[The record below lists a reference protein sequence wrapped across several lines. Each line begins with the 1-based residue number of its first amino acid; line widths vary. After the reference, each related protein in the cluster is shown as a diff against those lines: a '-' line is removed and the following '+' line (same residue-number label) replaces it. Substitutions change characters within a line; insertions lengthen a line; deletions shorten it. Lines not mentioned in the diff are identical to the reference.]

1 MTVAL
6 FRAAI
11 LVITDKTDFMT
22 TSTIRSKSR
31 LGFTLV
37 EVMIGAS
44 LGTMILAGVMST
56 FLMLGRSGTNVANYS
71 SMETESRRAL
81 EEFSQDLRMASA
93 ITWNSPQSIT
103 LTVPNNYALT
113 LGLVTYSYDSD
124 AKFFSRSPSDSNSA
138 TGTSRVLIRKVQVFE
153 YTRFDRMNNPTSAD
167 LTTKRIQLSMTAR
180 ANSTTVTGASNIIL
194 SASYILRNKYAN

>member
-1 MTVAL
+1 MVAL

-11 LVITDKTDFMT
+11 LVITDKMDFMT
-22 TSTIRSKSR
+22 TSTIRSKSQ

-44 LGTMILAGVMST
+44 IGTMILAGVMST
-56 FLMLGRSGTNVANYS
+56 FLMLGRSGANVANYS
-71 SMETESRRAL
+71 TMEAESRRAL

-93 ITWNSPQSIT
+93 VTWTSPQSIT
-103 LTVPNNYALT
+103 LTVPNNYT
-113 LGLVTYSYDSD
+113 PTSGLVTYSYDSGT
-124 AKFFSRSPSDSNSA
+124 KIFSRSPSDSNSLA
-138 TGTSRVLIRKVQVFE
+138 GTSRVLIRKVQDFA
-153 YTRFDRMNNPTSAD
+153 YTRFDRMNNPSSAD

-180 ANSTTVTGASNIIL
+180 ANSTTVSGASNIIL

>member
-1 MTVAL
+1 MMVAL

-11 LVITDKTDFMT
+11 LVITDKMDFMT
-22 TSTIRSKSR
+22 TSTIRSKSQ

-44 LGTMILAGVMST
+44 IGTMILAGVMST
-56 FLMLGRSGTNVANYS
+56 FLMLGRSGANVANYS
-71 SMETESRRAL
+71 TMEAESRRAL

-93 ITWNSPQSIT
+93 VTWTSPQSIT
-103 LTVPNNYALT
+103 LTVPNNYT
-113 LGLVTYSYDSD
+113 PTSGLVTYSYDSGT
-124 AKFFSRSPSDSNSA
+124 KIFSRSPSDSNSLA
-138 TGTSRVLIRKVQVFE
+138 GTSRVLIRKVQDFA
-153 YTRFDRMNNPTSAD
+153 YTRFDRMNNPSSAD

-180 ANSTTVTGASNIIL
+180 ANSTTVSGASNIIL